1 MTRDDKASKAP
12 RLNDPQEDA
21 RDFPAVFVN
30 RFHILVNPFYTRLV
44 MREAITDADDATR
57 SVFVMLTSDAKELA
71 QVILSTIETSHRTAK
86 N

>member
-30 RFHILVNPFYTRLV
+30 HILVNPFYTRLV